1 MKAEIIS
8 TGTELL
14 LGQITDTNSPYL
26 ATELP
31 TLGIDLY
38 WITHVGD
45 NQVRIVEALRRA
57 WERSDII
64 ITTGGLGPTEGDI
77 TREAIAELM
86 GEPLEIDRETLE
98 GLRGIFSKLGI
109 EMPQRNIKQA
119 NIIPSARAIPNAVGT
134 APGWWVERE
143 GKIILALPGPP
154 WEMQRMWLNEVKPK
168 LEQKVGGEVIISR
181 IIKTAGIPEAKL
193 DEMVSPLLS
202 STNPTLALYAK
213 MDGIQLRLTAKS
225 HERAEAEAM
234 IAQAEYRLKAIL
246 GQAIWGF
253 DEDAL
258 EVLTGNMLREKKLSL
273 ATMESC
279 TGGLLASTITDV
291 PGSSDYFKGGLVAYS
306 ARAKAVFGVDT
317 ELLAQKGTVDP
328 EVAAAMAKAARLK
341 LEADIGIGVTG
352 VAGPSEIEGKPVGTV
367 YIAIDGGNSKKIAF
381 SARYWPRRPLVK
393 RQAVISALFKLR
405 QLLLNW

>member
-26 ATELP
+26 AAELP
-31 TLGIDLY
+31 SLGIDLY
-38 WITHVGD
+38 WITQVGD
-45 NQVRIVEALRRA
+45 NQLRIVEALRRA

-64 ITTGGLGPTEGDI
+64 IVTGGLGPTEGDL
-77 TREAIAELM
+77 TREAIAEFL
-86 GEPLEIDRETLE
+86 GEEMKLDPQIVEALK
-98 GLRGIFSKLGI
+98 GMFCKLGV

-119 NIIPSARAIPNAVGT
+119 NIIPSACAILNAVGT

-154 WEMQRMWLNEVKPK
+154 WEMQRMWSQEMKHR
-168 LEQKVGGEVIISR
+168 LEQKLSGEVIISR

-213 MDGIQLRLTAKS
+213 MDGIQLRLTAKTRQ
-225 HERAEAEAM
+225 RAEAEEM
-234 IAQAEYRLKAIL
+234 IAQAEARLKAIL

-253 DEDAL
+253 DDDIL
-258 EVLTGNMLREKKLSL
+258 EVLISNMLRERKLSL

-306 ARAKAVFGVDT
+306 AQAKAAFGVDAK
-317 ELLAQKGTVDP
+317 LLAQKGTVDP
-328 EVAAAMAKAARLK
+328 DVAAAMAKTARLK
-341 LEADIGIGVTG
+341 LEADIGIGITG

-367 YIAIDGGNSKKIAF
+367 YIAIDAGDKKSAF
-381 SARYWPRRPLVK
+381 SALYPPRRPEVK
-393 RQAVISALFKLR
+393 RRAVVSALFKLR
-405 QLLLNW
+405 HLLLNW

>member
-26 ATELP
+26 AAELP
-31 TLGIDLY
+31 ALGIDLY
-38 WITHVGD
+38 WITQVGD
-45 NQVRIVEALRRA
+45 NQSRIVEALRQA
-57 WERSDII
+57 WERSDLVIM
-64 ITTGGLGPTEGDI
+64 TGGLGPTEGDI
-77 TREAIAELM
+77 TREAIADFL
-86 GEPLEIDRETLE
+86 GEKMKVDPQIEEN
-98 GLRGIFSKLGI
+98 LRSMFCKLGV

-119 NIIPSARAIPNAVGT
+119 NIIPSACAIPNAVGT

-143 GKIILALPGPP
+143 SKIIVALPGPP
-154 WEMQRMWLNEVKPK
+154 WEMQRMWTKEVKPR
-168 LEQKVGGEVIISR
+168 LEQKLSGEVIISR

-202 STNPTLALYAK
+202 SANPTLALYAK

-225 HERAEAEAM
+225 RQRAKAEEM
-234 IAQAEYRLKAIL
+234 IAQAESKLKAIL

-253 DEDAL
+253 DDDIL
-258 EVLTGNMLREKKLSL
+258 EVLVGNMLRERKLSL

-306 ARAKAVFGVDT
+306 AQTKAAFGVDAK
-317 ELLAQKGTVDP
+317 LLAQKGTVDP
-328 EVAAAMAKAARLK
+328 EVAAAMAKAARIK
-341 LEADIGIGVTG
+341 LEADIGIGITG
-352 VAGPSEIEGKPVGTV
+352 VAGPAEVEGKPVGTV
-367 YIAIDGGNSKKIAF
+367 YIAIDAGKKKNSF
-381 SARYWPRRPLVK
+381 STLYPPRRPEVK
-393 RQAVISALFKLR
+393 RRAVVSALFKLR

>member
-26 ATELP
+26 AAELP

-45 NQVRIVEALRRA
+45 NQSRIVEALKRA

-86 GEPLEIDRETLE
+86 GEPLEVDREILD
-98 GLRGIFSKLGI
+98 GLKSMFRKLGI

-119 NIIPSARAIPNAVGT
+119 NIIPSACAIPNAVGT
-134 APGWWVERE
+134 APGWWVERK

-154 WEMQRMWLNEVKPK
+154 WEMQRMWLNEIKPK
-168 LEQKVGGEVIISR
+168 LEQKSGGEVIISR

-202 STNPTLALYAK
+202 SANPTLALYAK

-225 HERAEAEAM
+225 HERAKAEEM
-234 IAQAEYRLKAIL
+234 IAQAESRLKAIL

-258 EVLTGNMLREKKLSL
+258 EVLTGDMLREKKLSL

-306 ARAKAVFGVDT
+306 ARAKAAFGVDKD
-317 ELLAQKGTVDP
+317 LLAQKGTVDP
-328 EVAAAMAKAARLK
+328 EVAAAMAVAARLR

-352 VAGPSEIEGKPVGTV
+352 VAGPAEIEGKPVGTV
-367 YIAIDGGNSKKIAF
+367 YIAIDGGNGKKIAF
-381 SARYWPRRPLVK
+381 SARYPPRRNLVK

>member
-26 ATELP
+26 AAELP
-31 TLGIDLY
+31 PLGIDLY
-38 WITHVGD
+38 WITQVGD
-45 NQVRIVEALRRA
+45 NQSRIVEALRRA
-57 WERSDII
+57 WERSDLVIM
-64 ITTGGLGPTEGDI
+64 TGGLGPTEGDI
-77 TREAIAELM
+77 TREAIAEFL
-86 GEPLEIDRETLE
+86 GEEMKLDPQIVD
-98 GLRGIFSKLGI
+98 GLKAVFCKLGV

-119 NIIPSARAIPNAVGT
+119 NIIPSACAIPNAVGT

-143 GKIILALPGPP
+143 SKIILALPGPP
-154 WEMQRMWLNEVKPK
+154 WEMQRMWSNEMKPR
-168 LEQKVGGEVIISR
+168 LEQKLSGEVIISR

-202 STNPTLALYAK
+202 SANPTLALYAK

-225 HERAEAEAM
+225 RQRARAEEM
-234 IAQAEYRLKAIL
+234 IARAESRLKDIL

-253 DEDAL
+253 DDDIL
-258 EVLTGNMLREKKLSL
+258 EVLIGNMLRERNLTL

-306 ARAKAVFGVDT
+306 AQTKAAFGVDAK
-317 ELLAQKGTVDP
+317 LLAQKGTVDP
-328 EVAAAMAKAARLK
+328 DVAAAMAKAARLK
-341 LEADIGIGVTG
+341 LEADIGIGITG

-367 YIAIDGGNSKKIAF
+367 YIAIDADKKKSSF
-381 SARYWPRRPLVK
+381 SALYWPRRTEVK
-393 RQAVISALFKLR
+393 RRAVVSALFKLR
-405 QLLLNW
+405 QLLLNL

>member
-14 LGQITDTNSPYL
+14 LGQITDTNSPYI
-26 ATELP
+26 AAELP
-31 TLGIDLY
+31 SLGIDLY
-38 WITHVGD
+38 WITQVGD
-45 NQVRIVEALRRA
+45 NQSRIVQALKRA
-57 WERSDII
+57 WERSDIVI
-64 ITTGGLGPTEGDI
+64 VTGGLGPTEGDI
-77 TREAIAELM
+77 TREAIAEFL
-86 GEPLEIDRETLE
+86 GEEMKLDTQIVE
-98 GLRGIFSKLGI
+98 GLKSMFCKLGI

-119 NIIPSARAIPNAVGT
+119 NIVPSACAIPNTVGT
-134 APGWWVERE
+134 APGWWVERD
-143 GKIILALPGPP
+143 GKMIVALPGPP
-154 WEMQRMWLNEVKPK
+154 WEMQRMWVNEVKPK
-168 LEQKVGGEVIISR
+168 LGQKVGGEVIISR

-193 DEMVSPLLS
+193 DELVSPLLS

-225 HERAEAEAM
+225 HERAEAEQM
-234 IAQAEYRLKAIL
+234 IARAESRLKAIL

-253 DEDAL
+253 DNDIL
-258 EVLTGNMLREKKLSL
+258 EVLIGNMLRERKLTL

-306 ARAKAVFGVDT
+306 AQIKAAFGVDT
-317 ELLAQKGTVDP
+317 NLLAQKGTVDP
-328 EVAAAMAKAARLK
+328 DVAAAMAKAARLK
-341 LEADIGIGVTG
+341 LEADIGIGITG

-367 YIAIDGGNSKKIAF
+367 YIAIDANKRKNAF
-381 SARYWPRRPLVK
+381 YALYPPRRLEVK
-393 RQAVISALFKLR
+393 RRAVVSALFKLR

>member
-26 ATELP
+26 AAELP
-31 TLGIDLY
+31 LLGIDLY
-38 WITHVGD
+38 WITQVGD
-45 NQVRIVEALRRA
+45 NQSRIVETLRRA
-57 WERSDII
+57 WGRSDIVI
-64 ITTGGLGPTEGDI
+64 MTGGLGPTEGDI
-77 TREAIAELM
+77 TREAIAEFL
-86 GEPLEIDRETLE
+86 GEEMKLDPQIVED
-98 GLRGIFSKLGI
+98 LRSMFRKLGV

-119 NIIPSARAIPNAVGT
+119 NMIPSACAIPNTVGT

-143 GKIILALPGPP
+143 GKIIVALPGPP
-154 WEMQRMWLNEVKPK
+154 WEMQRMWTKEVKPR
-168 LEQKVGGEVIISR
+168 LEQKPSGEMIISR

-213 MDGIQLRLTAKS
+213 MDGIHLRLTAKS
-225 HERAEAEAM
+225 HERAKAEQM
-234 IAQAEYRLKAIL
+234 IAQTESKLKAIL

-253 DEDAL
+253 DEDIL
-258 EVLTGNMLREKKLSL
+258 EVLIGNMLRERRLSL

-306 ARAKAVFGVDT
+306 AQTKAAFGVDAK
-317 ELLAQKGTVDP
+317 LLAQKGTVDP
-328 EVAAAMAKAARLK
+328 DVAAAMAKAARLK
-341 LEADIGIGVTG
+341 LEADIGIGITG
-352 VAGPSEIEGKPVGTV
+352 VAGPTEVEGKPVGTV
-367 YIAIDGGNSKKIAF
+367 HIAIDAGKKKNSF
-381 SARYWPRRPLVK
+381 SALYWPRRTEVK
-393 RQAVISALFKLR
+393 RRAVVSALFKLR
-405 QLLLNW
+405 QLLLNL

>member
-26 ATELP
+26 AAELP

-45 NQVRIVEALRRA
+45 NQARIVEVLKRA

-86 GEPLEIDRETLE
+86 GERLEIDHEILA
-98 GLRGIFSKLGI
+98 GLRSMFSKLGI
-109 EMPQRNIKQA
+109 EMPGRNIKQA
-119 NIIPSARAIPNAVGT
+119 HIISSARAIPNAVGT

-168 LEQKVGGEVIISR
+168 LEQKLSGEVIISR

-213 MDGIQLRLTAKS
+213 MDGIHLRLTAKS
-225 HERAEAEAM
+225 RERAKAEEM
-234 IAQAEYRLKAIL
+234 IAQAESRLKAIL

-258 EVLTGNMLREKKLSL
+258 EVLIGDMLREKKLSL

-279 TGGLLASTITDV
+279 TGGLLASTITDI

-306 ARAKAVFGVDT
+306 AQAKAAFGVDK
-317 ELLAQKGTVDP
+317 ELLRQKSTVDP
-328 EVAAAMAKAARLK
+328 EVAAAMAGAARLR

-352 VAGPSEIEGKPVGTV
+352 VAGPAEIEGKPVGTV
-367 YIAIDGGNSKKIAF
+367 YIAIDGGNSKKISF
-381 SARYWPRRPLVK
+381 SARYPPRRNLVK

>member
-26 ATELP
+26 AAELP
-31 TLGIDLY
+31 PMGIDLY
-38 WITHVGD
+38 WITQVGD
-45 NQVRIVEALRRA
+45 NQLRIVEALRRA
-57 WERSDII
+57 WERSDIVI
-64 ITTGGLGPTEGDI
+64 MTGGLGPTEGDI
-77 TREAIAELM
+77 TREAIAEFL
-86 GEPLEIDRETLE
+86 GEKMMLDPQIVE
-98 GLRGIFSKLGI
+98 GLKGMFCKLGV

-119 NIIPSARAIPNAVGT
+119 NIIPSACAIPNAVGT

-154 WEMQRMWLNEVKPK
+154 WEMQRMWTKEIKPR
-168 LEQKVGGEVIISR
+168 LEQKLSGEVIISR

-193 DEMVSPLLS
+193 DEIVSPLLS

-213 MDGIQLRLTAKS
+213 MDGIQLRLTAKTRQ
-225 HERAEAEAM
+225 RAEAEEM
-234 IAQAEYRLKAIL
+234 IAQAEARLKAIL

-253 DEDAL
+253 DDDIL
-258 EVLTGNMLREKKLSL
+258 EVSIGNMLRERKLSL

-306 ARAKAVFGVDT
+306 AQTKAAFGVDAK
-317 ELLAQKGTVDP
+317 LLAQKGTVDP
-328 EVAAAMAKAARLK
+328 DVAAAMAKTARLN
-341 LEADIGIGVTG
+341 LEADIGIGITG
-352 VAGPSEIEGKPVGTV
+352 VAGPSEIERKSVGTV
-367 YIAIDGGNSKKIAF
+367 YIAIDAGDKKSAF
-381 SARYWPRRPLVK
+381 SALYPPRRPEVK
-393 RQAVISALFKLR
+393 RRAVVSALFKLR
-405 QLLLNW
+405 QLLLNL

>member
-26 ATELP
+26 ASELP
-31 TLGIDLY
+31 LLGIDLY
-38 WITHVGD
+38 WITQVGD
-45 NQVRIVEALRRA
+45 NKSRIVEALKRA

-64 ITTGGLGPTEGDI
+64 IITGGLGPTEGDI
-77 TREAIAELM
+77 TRDAIADFL
-86 GEPLEIDRETLE
+86 GEEMHVDSETLKR
-98 GLRGIFSKLGI
+98 LKSFFQKLGI
-109 EMPQRNIKQA
+109 EMPERNIKQA
-119 NIIPSARAIPNAVGT
+119 FIIPSAKTIPNSQGT

-154 WEMQRMWLNEVKPK
+154 WEMQTMWSKEVKPK
-168 LEQKVGGEVIISR
+168 LSKKLGGEVIVSR
-181 IIKTAGIPEAKL
+181 IIKTAGIPEAQL

-213 MDGIQLRLTAKS
+213 IDGIQLRITAKARQ
-225 HERAEAEAM
+225 RAEAEKM
-234 IAQAEYRLKAIL
+234 IAQMESKVKAIL

-253 DEDAL
+253 DDDAL
-258 EVLTGNMLREKKLSL
+258 EVLVGNMLRERNLSL

-291 PGSSDYFKGGLVAYS
+291 PGSSDYFRGGLVAYS
-306 ARAKAVFGVDT
+306 AQVKAAFGVDAA
-317 ELLAQKGTVDP
+317 LLAQKGTVDP
-328 EVAAAMAKAARLK
+328 EVAAAMAKVARLR
-341 LEADIGIGVTG
+341 LDADIGIGITG
-352 VAGPSEIEGKPVGTV
+352 VAGPTEIEGKPVGTV
-367 YIAIDGGNSKKIAF
+367 HIAIDAGKKKSSF
-381 SARYWPRRPLVK
+381 SALYPPRRGEVK
-393 RQAVISALFKLR
+393 RRAVISALFKLR

>member
-26 ATELP
+26 AAELP
-31 TLGIDLY
+31 TLGIDLF

-45 NQVRIVEALRRA
+45 NQSRIVEALKRA

-86 GEPLEIDRETLE
+86 GEPLEIDREILE
-98 GLRGIFSKLGI
+98 GLRSLFSKLGV
-109 EMPQRNIKQA
+109 EMPQRNVKQA

-143 GKIILALPGPP
+143 SKIILALPGPP
-154 WEMQRMWLNEVKPK
+154 WEMQRMWLNEIKPK
-168 LEQKVGGEVIISR
+168 LEQKLSGEVIISR

-213 MDGIQLRLTAKS
+213 IDGIQLRLTAKS
-225 HERAEAEAM
+225 PKRAEAEKM
-234 IAQAEYRLKAIL
+234 IAQAEARLKDIL

-258 EVLTGNMLREKKLSL
+258 EVLTGNMLRERKLSL
-273 ATMESC
+273 VTMESC

-306 ARAKAVFGVDT
+306 ARAKASFGVDAK
-317 ELLAQKGTVDP
+317 LLAQKGTVDP
-328 EVAAAMAKAARLK
+328 EVAAAMAKAARLR

-352 VAGPSEIEGKPVGTV
+352 VAGPAEIEGKPVGTV
-367 YIAIDGGNSKKIAF
+367 YIAIDGGGSKKSSF
-381 SARYWPRRPLVK
+381 SALYPPRRPLVK
-393 RQAVISALFKLR
+393 LQAVISALFKLR

>member
-26 ATELP
+26 AAELP
-31 TLGIDLY
+31 LLGIDLY
-38 WITHVGD
+38 WITQVGD
-45 NQVRIVEALRRA
+45 NQARIIEALRRA

-77 TREAIAELM
+77 TREAIAEFL
-86 GEPLEIDRETLE
+86 GEEMRIDPQIVE
-98 GLRGIFSKLGI
+98 GLRSMFRKLSV

-119 NIIPSARAIPNAVGT
+119 NIIPSSRAIPNAVGT

-143 GKIILALPGPP
+143 DKIILALPGPP
-154 WEMQRMWLNEVKPK
+154 WEMQRMWSKEIKPRLEKK
-168 LEQKVGGEVIISR
+168 LSGEVIISR

-213 MDGIQLRLTAKS
+213 MDGIQLRLTAKAR
-225 HERAEAEAM
+225 ERAKAEKL
-234 IAQAEYRLKAIL
+234 IAQAESKLKAIL
-246 GQAIWGF
+246 GHAIWGF

-258 EVLTGNMLREKKLSL
+258 EVLIGNMLRERKLSL

-279 TGGLLASTITDV
+279 TGGLLANTITDV

-306 ARAKAVFGVDT
+306 AQTKAAFGVGAK
-317 ELLAQKGTVDP
+317 LLAQKGTVDP
-328 EVAAAMAKAARLK
+328 DVATAMAKAARIK
-341 LEADIGIGVTG
+341 LEADIGIGITG
-352 VAGPSEIEGKPVGTV
+352 VAGPAEIEGKPVGTV
-367 YIAIDGGNSKKIAF
+367 YIAIDGGDNKKSSF
-381 SARYWPRRPLVK
+381 SALYPPRRPEVK
-393 RQAVISALFKLR
+393 RRAVVSALFKLR
-405 QLLLNW
+405 QLLLKW

>member
-26 ATELP
+26 AAELP
-31 TLGIDLY
+31 PLGIDLY
-38 WITHVGD
+38 WITQVGD
-45 NQVRIVEALRRA
+45 NQSRIVEALSRA
-57 WERSDII
+57 WKRSDIVI
-64 ITTGGLGPTEGDI
+64 LTGGLGPTGGDI
-77 TREAIAELM
+77 TREAIAEFL
-86 GEPLEIDRETLE
+86 GEEMRLDPQIVD
-98 GLRGIFSKLGI
+98 GLKTMFCKLGV

-119 NIIPSARAIPNAVGT
+119 NIIPSACAIPNAVGT
-134 APGWWVERE
+134 APGWWAERE

-154 WEMQRMWLNEVKPK
+154 WEMQRMWSKEMKPR
-168 LEQKVGGEVIISR
+168 LEQKLSGEVIISR

-202 STNPTLALYAK
+202 SANPTLALYAK

-225 HERAEAEAM
+225 HERAKAEEM
-234 IAQAEYRLKAIL
+234 ISQAESRLKTIL

-253 DEDAL
+253 DDDIL
-258 EVLTGNMLREKKLSL
+258 EVLIGNMLRERRLSL

-306 ARAKAVFGVDT
+306 AQTKAAFGVDAK
-317 ELLAQKGTVDP
+317 LLAQKGTVDP
-328 EVAAAMAKAARLK
+328 DVVAAMAKAARLK
-341 LEADIGIGVTG
+341 LEADIGIGITG
-352 VAGPSEIEGKPVGTV
+352 VAGPAEVEGKPVGTV
-367 YIAIDGGNSKKIAF
+367 YIAIDAGKKKSSF
-381 SARYWPRRPLVK
+381 SALYWPRRPEVK
-393 RQAVISALFKLR
+393 RRAVVSALFKLR

>member
-26 ATELP
+26 AAELP
-31 TLGIDLY
+31 PLGIDLY
-38 WITHVGD
+38 WITQVGD
-45 NQVRIVEALRRA
+45 NQSRIVEALRRA

-64 ITTGGLGPTEGDI
+64 ILTGGLGPTEGDI
-77 TREAIAELM
+77 TREAIAQFL
-86 GEPLEIDRETLE
+86 GEEMKLDPQIVD
-98 GLRGIFSKLGI
+98 GLKTMFCKLGV

-119 NIIPSARAIPNAVGT
+119 NIIPSACAIPNAVGT

-154 WEMQRMWLNEVKPK
+154 WEMQRMWSNEMKPR
-168 LEQKVGGEVIISR
+168 LEQKLSGEVIISR
-181 IIKTAGIPEAKL
+181 IIKTSGIPEAKL

-225 HERAEAEAM
+225 RQRARAEEM
-234 IAQAEYRLKAIL
+234 IARAESRLKDIL

-253 DEDAL
+253 DDDIL
-258 EVLTGNMLREKKLSL
+258 EVLIGNMLRERNLTL

-306 ARAKAVFGVDT
+306 AQTKAAFGVDAK
-317 ELLAQKGTVDP
+317 LLAQKGTVDP
-328 EVAAAMAKAARLK
+328 DVAAAMAKAARLK
-341 LEADIGIGVTG
+341 LEADIGIGITG
-352 VAGPSEIEGKPVGTV
+352 VAGPSELEGKPVGTV
-367 YIAIDGGNSKKIAF
+367 YIAIDAGKKKSSF
-381 SARYWPRRPLVK
+381 SALYWPRRTEVK
-393 RQAVISALFKLR
+393 RRAVVSALFKLR
-405 QLLLNW
+405 QLLLNL

>member
-26 ATELP
+26 AAELP
-31 TLGIDLY
+31 PLGIDLY
-38 WITHVGD
+38 WITQVGD
-45 NQVRIVEALRRA
+45 NQSRIVEALRRA
-57 WERSDII
+57 WERSDLVIM
-64 ITTGGLGPTEGDI
+64 TGGLGPTEGDI
-77 TREAIAELM
+77 TREAIAGFLDEEMKLD
-86 GEPLEIDRETLE
+86 PQIVD
-98 GLRGIFSKLGI
+98 GLKTMFCKLGV

-119 NIIPSARAIPNAVGT
+119 NIIPSACAIPNAVGT

-154 WEMQRMWLNEVKPK
+154 WEMQRMWSQEMKPR
-168 LEQKVGGEVIISR
+168 LEQKLSGEVIISR

-202 STNPTLALYAK
+202 SANPTLALYAK

-225 HERAEAEAM
+225 RQRAKAEEMIARAES
-234 IAQAEYRLKAIL
+234 RLKAIL

-253 DEDAL
+253 DEDIL
-258 EVLTGNMLREKKLSL
+258 EVLIGNMLRERKLSL

-306 ARAKAVFGVDT
+306 AQTKVAFGVDAK
-317 ELLAQKGTVDP
+317 LLAQKGTLDP
-328 EVAAAMAKAARLK
+328 DVAAAMAKAARLK
-341 LEADIGIGVTG
+341 LEADIGIGITG

-367 YIAIDGGNSKKIAF
+367 HIAIDAERKKNSF
-381 SARYWPRRPLVK
+381 SALYPPRRPDVK
-393 RQAVISALFKLR
+393 RRAVVSALFKLR

>member
-14 LGQITDTNSPYL
+14 LGQITDTNSPYI
-26 ATELP
+26 AAELP
-31 TLGIDLY
+31 SLGIDLY

-45 NQVRIVEALRRA
+45 NQSRIVEALSKA
-57 WERSDII
+57 WERSDIVI
-64 ITTGGLGPTEGDI
+64 VTGGLGPTEGDI
-77 TREAIAELM
+77 TREAIAEFL
-86 GEPLEIDRETLE
+86 GEEMKLDTQIVE
-98 GLRGIFSKLGI
+98 GLKSMFCKLGI

-119 NIIPSARAIPNAVGT
+119 NIVPSACAIPNTVGT
-134 APGWWVERE
+134 APGWWVERD
-143 GKIILALPGPP
+143 GKMIVALPGPP
-154 WEMQRMWLNEVKPK
+154 WEMQRMWVNEVKPK
-168 LEQKVGGEVIISR
+168 LGQKVGGEVIISR

-193 DEMVSPLLS
+193 DELVSPLLS

-225 HERAEAEAM
+225 HERAEAEQM
-234 IAQAEYRLKAIL
+234 IARAESRLKAIL

-253 DEDAL
+253 DNDIL
-258 EVLTGNMLREKKLSL
+258 EVLIGNMLRERKLTL

-306 ARAKAVFGVDT
+306 AQIKAAFGVDT
-317 ELLAQKGTVDP
+317 NLLAQKGTVDP
-328 EVAAAMAKAARLK
+328 DVAAAMAKAARLK
-341 LEADIGIGVTG
+341 LEADIGIGITG

-367 YIAIDGGNSKKIAF
+367 YIAIDANKRKNAF
-381 SARYWPRRPLVK
+381 YALYPPRRLEVK
-393 RQAVISALFKLR
+393 RRAVVSALFKLR